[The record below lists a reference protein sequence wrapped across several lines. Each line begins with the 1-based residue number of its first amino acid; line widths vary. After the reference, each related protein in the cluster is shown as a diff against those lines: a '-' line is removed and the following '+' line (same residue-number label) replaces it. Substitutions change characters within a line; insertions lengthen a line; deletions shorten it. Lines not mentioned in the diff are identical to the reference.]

1 MTKPV
6 SLILASRD
14 LRGARARPER
24 PRRHAEIV
32 HEGDAH
38 VIRDLGSL
46 NGTFVNRHRI
56 EDSVLRADDEV
67 QIGKYRMTFLLP

>member
-1 MTKPV
+1 MFLDDVTV
-6 SLILASRD
+6 SRK
-14 LRGARARPER
+14 
-24 PRRHAEIV
+24 HAEIV
-32 HEGDAH
+32 RENDTY

-56 EDSVLRADDEV
+56 ESSVLSADDEV